1 MKDIAMSVRLKG
13 VETQKK
19 PSLIWLTILLLN
31 RKVKMLCN
39 CLHMRA
45 GMVVKHIASAHIF
58 LLSISPRLHEFRRGF
73 PKLVSGRFSL
83 SQSLLATGG
92 KKDVL
97 YLFLD
102 TLSSSSSSSSTM
114 SFSESNS
121 TEPTS
126 SSGGKN

>member
-1 MKDIAMSVRLKG
+1 
-13 VETQKK
+13 
-19 PSLIWLTILLLN
+19 
-31 RKVKMLCN
+31 
-39 CLHMRA
+39 
-45 GMVVKHIASAHIF
+45 MVVKQIARAHIF

-83 SQSLLATGG
+83 SQSLLDMSNKMATGG

-102 TLSSSSSSSSTM
+102 TSSSSSSSSSTM
-114 SFSESNS
+114 SFSESNN